1 MKTNLFS
8 RGPLLAGAL
17 GLLLEG
23 AAAGIAAE
31 KEIHVRGRIVGH
43 GAAGVSGS
51 PVRLFKT
58 RRSLS
63 VGRFSSGGQVAEA
76 ARTTTDDNGFFE
88 LRISKDRSYDD
99 YFLRFHD
106 PETFDRVRFLAPEDR
121 EITRLL
127 KSGGALIVDVELV
140 EHPDWPAVR
149 RRIEGAGEESAMA
162 KILRSLGLPE
172 RQMTGAG
179 LDGPREEWWYHTRGI
194 VYFFRDGVPLGYR
207 RFEPVLGLAQGAE
220 GPGV

>member
-1 MKTNLFS
+1 MS
-8 RGPLLAGAL
+8 RTLLSRVALLAGAL
-17 GLLLEG
+17 GLLLQG

-31 KEIHVRGRIVGH
+31 KEIHVSGRIVDS
-43 GAAGVSGS
+43 GAVGVSGS
-51 PVRLFKT
+51 PVRLLKT

-76 ARTTTDDNGFFE
+76 ARTATDENGFYE
-88 LRISKDRSYDD
+88 LRIPKDRSYDD

-127 KSGGALIVDVELV
+127 KSGTALIVDVELL
-140 EHPDWPAVR
+140 ENPDWPEVK
-149 RRIEGAGEESAMA
+149 RRIEGAGEDSEMA

-179 LDGPREEWWYHTRGI
+179 PEGPREEWWYHTRGI

-207 RFEPVLGLAQGAE
+207 RFEPVQGLAEGAE
-220 GPGV
+220 GHGV